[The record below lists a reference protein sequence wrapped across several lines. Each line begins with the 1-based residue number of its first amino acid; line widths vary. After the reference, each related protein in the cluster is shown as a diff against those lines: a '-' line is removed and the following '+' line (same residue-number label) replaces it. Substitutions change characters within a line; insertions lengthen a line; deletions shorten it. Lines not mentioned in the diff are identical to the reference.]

1 MIPFLPNNNG
11 YVSVHYFLIEH
22 RLALRAEKAAM
33 LRKVYTFT
41 VVLSTIAGIAKFSLK
56 IYLVFRLLGDCCK
69 VPL

>member
-41 VVLSTIAGIAKFSLK
+41 VVLSTIAGIVNFGLK
-56 IYLVFRLLGDCCK
+56 ITVFF
-69 VPL
+69 VF

>member
-33 LRKVYTFT
+33 LRKVYTST
-41 VVLSTIAGIAKFSLK
+41 VVLSTIAGIAKLRPK
-56 IYLVFRLLGDCCK
+56 T
-69 VPL
+69 

>member
-33 LRKVYTFT
+33 LRKVYTST
-41 VVLSTIAGIAKFSLK
+41 VVLSTIEGIVKFGLTITLFFVS
-56 IYLVFRLLGDCCK
+56 
-69 VPL
+69 

>member
-41 VVLSTIAGIAKFSLK
+41 VVLSTTEEIPNFDLK
-56 IYLVFRLLGDCCK
+56 IILFFVF
-69 VPL
+69 